1 MTKVKQRGIGV
12 RESLF
17 NTVLLYVEVPR
28 NQKNKLIKSCNN
40 AILPHN
46 HKHKSGII
54 IDLYLKIYSNF
65 FAFKNFI
72 WVIIYFAC
80 KSVWFAAIPDRH
92 YTVIFFL
99 TVYLY
104 ISNELVQRAATSLL
118 WKHLSSH
125 QALDTQHVLYG
136 SLFRCPLVYFVS
148 QTTRLRRLASVG
160 LQCPWGPSWLIFV
173 SSKITEEY
181 LILLARWKLVQ
192 YPNSML
198 RTDRNILKL
207 KDKWAELLNRRLHFF
222 LYVFSL
228 NDMLLSKIMLFII
241 VFRFRNIFQAW
252 RSGSSTLEH

>member
-1 MTKVKQRGIGV
+1 MSDNIFCLQICLVCSPTRQTLHCDFFSY
-12 RESLF
+12 SLP
-17 NTVLLYVEVPR
+17 LHQQWACAEG
-28 NQKNKLIKSCNN
+28 C
-40 AILPHN
+40 
-46 HKHKSGII
+46 
-54 IDLYLKIYSNF
+54 YL
-65 FAFKNFI
+65 FI
-72 WVIIYFAC
+72 VA
-80 KSVWFAAIPDRH
+80 VWLDCLF
-92 YTVIFFL
+92 
-99 TVYLY
+99 
-104 ISNELVQRAATSLL
+104 
-118 WKHLSSH
+118 KHLSSH

-207 KDKWAELLNRRLHFF
+207 KDKWAEWLNRRLHFF

-228 NDMLLSKIMLFII
+228 NDMLLTKIMLFII

>member
-1 MTKVKQRGIGV
+1 M
-12 RESLF
+12 
-17 NTVLLYVEVPR
+17 
-28 NQKNKLIKSCNN
+28 
-40 AILPHN
+40 
-46 HKHKSGII
+46 
-54 IDLYLKIYSNF
+54 
-65 FAFKNFI
+65 
-72 WVIIYFAC
+72 IIYFAC
-80 KSVWFAAIPDRH
+80 KSVWFAALPDRH

-104 ISNELVQRAATSLL
+104 IRNELVQRAATSLL
-118 WKHLSSH
+118 WQSDWTAFFSICPVIM
-125 QALDTQHVLYG
+125 ALDTQHVLYG

-160 LQCPWGPSWLIFV
+160 LQRPWGPSWLIFV

-198 RTDRNILKL
+198 RTDKNILKL

-228 NDMLLSKIMLFII
+228 NDMLLTKIMLFII

>member
-80 KSVWFAAIPDRH
+80 KSVWFAALPDRH

-118 WKHLSSH
+118 WKSDWTAFFSICPVIRLWIHNMSSMVLSF
-125 QALDTQHVLYG
+125 G
-136 SLFRCPLVYFVS
+136 
-148 QTTRLRRLASVG
+148 
-160 LQCPWGPSWLIFV
+160 
-173 SSKITEEY
+173 
-181 LILLARWKLVQ
+181 ARWF
-192 YPNSML
+192 
-198 RTDRNILKL
+198 ILFP
-207 KDKWAELLNRRLHFF
+207 RLPDSGG
-222 LYVFSL
+222 LPVLVFSAL
-228 NDMLLSKIMLFII
+228 EAHHDWFLLVAK
-241 VFRFRNIFQAW
+241 
-252 RSGSSTLEH
+252 